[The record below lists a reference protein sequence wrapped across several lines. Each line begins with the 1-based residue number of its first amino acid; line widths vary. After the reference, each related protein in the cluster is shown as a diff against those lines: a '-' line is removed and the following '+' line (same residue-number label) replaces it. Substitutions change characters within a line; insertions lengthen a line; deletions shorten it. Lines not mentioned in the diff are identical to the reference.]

1 LKCFESHDE
10 PQPGNAEIQRSSADP
25 LSAARN
31 HRFHLETHLTS
42 PQPTA
47 PCAASSTPG
56 LVEVQQGHRPRAYP
70 RAPLWKLEQKATK
83 TSLSTQ
89 EMPSAHLK
97 TQYGRDLRGF
107 KHHFKDVRLSQQ
119 VNNLE
124 ILNCFT
130 NTPTSSQVNSHT
142 DEIFNTICNQ
152 NWTKIGPN
160 FVASKTSWR

>member
-1 LKCFESHDE
+1 MFKKPTRCES
-10 PQPGNAEIQRSSADP
+10 GRYKTY
-25 LSAARN
+25 
-31 HRFHLETHLTS
+31 HLETHLTS

-56 LVEVQQGHRPRAYP
+56 LVEVQQRHRPRVCP
-70 RAPLWKLEQKATK
+70 RAPLWKLERKATK

-97 TQYGRDLRGF
+97 AQYGRDLSGF

-119 VNNLE
+119 VSNLE

-130 NTPTSSQVNSHT
+130 NSPTSLINSHT

-152 NWTKIGPN
+152 N
-160 FVASKTSWR
+160 